1 MNCCWKSAQN
11 ATDAMNMGMNETT
24 RLRSSGCVLG
34 LVISSANSATAPT
47 TAIAVTMSA
56 RDSSGMRP
64 RASAVATS
72 TTTTTATTR
81 ARTRCGRGSGSG
93 TTAPTPLSVAPR
105 TATYW
110 MRPIAIPAA
119 AAPNPQWNPL
129 ACHSTPV
136 ISGPVRPPMFTAM

>member
-1 MNCCWKSAQN
+1 MNCCWNSAQN
-11 ATDAMNMGMNETT
+11 ATDATNIGMKETT

-64 RASAVATS
+64 KASAAATS
-72 TTTTTATTR
+72 TTTTTPMIR

-105 TATYW
+105 MRTYW

-119 AAPNPQWNPL
+119 AAPKPQWKPWTS
-129 ACHSTPV
+129 HSAPV